1 MAKYVDRLVL
11 GKACKNNITFLCLFC
26 ACATSSSNVGGTKF
40 ILVSSTIGPI
50 DAGIVDALE
59 TAFEKDTGIRVR
71 HVGAGTG
78 ATLDLARKGQFD
90 LVMVHAKSLE
100 EKFVAEGFG
109 TERIDLMYNDFVIV
123 GPANDP
129 AGIKGLKLAG
139 DAVKKIAGKGVLF
152 ISRGDKSG
160 THVSEM
166 DLWKGAGIQPSGNW
180 YVVYEKGSA
189 GNAATLKY
197 VNEKQVYALIDRATY
212 LSLKKEI
219 KLDILVEKDKALLNY
234 ITLIPV
240 NPKKFPRVNQKDT
253 MTFVK
258 WLTHSNKG
266 QKIISTFGKD
276 TYGSPLFF
284 PNSKEWRKKKGI
296 KD

>member
-1 MAKYVDRLVL
+1 MRRILQSILVVMLVL
-11 GKACKNNITFLCLFC
+11 GM
-26 ACATSSSNVGGTKF
+26 ATLAQAQAKGFVF
-40 ILVSSTIGPI
+40 MASTIGPV
-50 DAGIVDALE
+50 DSGIVAALE
-59 TAFEKDTGIRVR
+59 DQFEKETGIRVR

-78 ATLDLARKGQFD
+78 ATLKIAEKGNID

-100 EKFVAEGFG
+100 EKFVAAGYG

-123 GPANDP
+123 GPSSDP
-129 AGIKGLKLAG
+129 AKIRGMKTAAEALKA
-139 DAVKKIAGKGVLF
+139 IAAKQAPFV
-152 ISRGDKSG
+152 SRGDKSG
-160 THVSEM
+160 THVAEM
-166 DLWKGAGIQPSGNW
+166 VLWEGAGIKPSGTW
-180 YVVYEKGSA
+180 YIIYEKGSA

-197 VNEKQVYALIDRATY
+197 ADEKQVYTFIDRATY

-219 KLDILVEKDKALLNY
+219 KLDILVEKDKAMLNY

-240 NPKKFPRVNQKDT
+240 NPKKFPRANYKDT

-258 WLTHSNKG
+258 WLTHPNKG

-276 TYGSPLFF
+276 KYGSPLFF
-284 PNSKEWRKKKGI
+284 PNSKEWKKKKGI

>member
-1 MAKYVDRLVL
+1 MRRTLQSILIFMLVL
-11 GKACKNNITFLCLFC
+11 GLASLAQAQAKGFVFMA
-26 ACATSSSNVGGTKF
+26 
-40 ILVSSTIGPI
+40 STIGPV
-50 DAGIVDALE
+50 DAGIVAALE
-59 TAFEKDTGIRVR
+59 DQFEKETGIRVR

-78 ATLDLARKGQFD
+78 ATLKIAEKGNVD

-100 EKFVAEGFG
+100 EKFVAEGYG

-123 GPANDP
+123 GPPSDP
-129 AGIKGLKLAG
+129 AKIRGMKTAAEALKA
-139 DAVKKIAGKGVLF
+139 
-152 ISRGDKSG
+152 ISTKQAIFVTRGDKSG
-160 THVSEM
+160 THVAEM
-166 DLWKGAGIQPSGNW
+166 GLWEGAGIKPVSPW

-197 VNEKQVYALIDRATY
+197 VNEKQVYTLIDRATY

-219 KLDILVEKDKALLNY
+219 KLDILVEKDKTMLNY
-234 ITLIPV
+234 ISLIPV
-240 NPKKFPRVNQKDT
+240 NPKKFPRVNHRDT

-258 WLTHSNKG
+258 WLTNPEKG

-276 TYGSPLFF
+276 KYGSPLFF
-284 PNSKEWRKKKGI
+284 PNSKEWNKKKGI